1 MRTCD
6 TMTSIDG
13 ITLDTPSFALTVSD
27 ALTPEMAIERIA
39 WIVGLSA
46 EFQNMRFICVRDD
59 AMDAGM
65 LASTAVLA
73 AGTGLGLIVQSD
85 MPENLVA
92 TVSALEGRRPLLITP
107 DTTSPELIVFAGE
120 ADIPIAVS
128 HPDTDSLLA
137 LCSMAEA
144 SGCGDIVLDPCTV
157 SMKQCLE
164 STVRIGRLAS
174 EDPRADRPLMV
185 RAWSG
190 EYALSVASVSVLR
203 GGSLAVLDDL
213 DRDACDILDKT
224 VSSFGKNATL

>member
-27 ALTPEMAIERIA
+27 ALTPEMAIERISG
-39 WIVGLSA
+39 IVGLSA
-46 EFQNMRFICVRDD
+46 ELRNMRFICVRDD

-65 LASTAVLA
+65 LATTAVLA
-73 AGTGLGLIVQSD
+73 AGTGLGLIIQSD

-92 TVSALEGRRPLLITP
+92 AVSALEGRRPLLITP
-107 DTTSPELIVFAGE
+107 DMTSPELIAFAGE
-120 ADIPIAVS
+120 ADIPLAVS
-128 HPDTDSLLA
+128 HPDIDSMLA
-137 LCSMAEA
+137 LCSVAEA
-144 SGCGDIVLDPCTV
+144 SGCRDIVLDPCTV
-157 SMKQCLE
+157 NMKQCLE

-174 EDPRADRPLMV
+174 DDPRADRPLMV
-185 RAWSG
+185 RSWSG
-190 EYALSVASVSVLR
+190 EYALSVASVSILR

-224 VSSFGKNATL
+224 VSSFGKNTTL